1 MNYTANEK
9 GEIFNE
15 LGYQLNPYKH
25 SDGYL
30 QFKAYHEGGCTTT
43 HYVHRF
49 TWQQFRGDIPKGY
62 QINHINEDKTDNR
75 LENLELVTQK
85 ENIQKRSYNKLNMEK
100 AERIRQEYAE
110 KESITFA
117 KLAAKYDCNPS
128 TIRDVVRHKTWSTSG

>member
-1 MNYTANEK
+1 MNYYADKEGN
-9 GEIFNE
+9 IFNE

-30 QFKAYHEGGCTTT
+30 QFKGYYGNGQTIP

-49 TWQQFRGDIPKGY
+49 TWEWFNGPIPEGY
-62 QINHINEDKTDNR
+62 QINHINEFKTDNR

-100 AERIRQEYAE
+100 AEAIRKEYAE
-110 KESITFA
+110 VESMTFA
-117 KLAAKYDCNPS
+117 KLAAKYDCSPS
-128 TIRDVVRHKTWSTSG
+128 TIRDCVKHITW

>member
-1 MNYTANEK
+1 MNYYGDKEGN
-9 GEIFNE
+9 IYNE

-30 QFKAYHEGGCTTT
+30 QFKAYYGNGLTVP

-49 TWQQFRGDIPKGY
+49 IYEWFNGPIPEGY
-62 QINHINEDKTDNR
+62 QINHINEFKTDNR

-100 AERIRQEYAE
+100 AEAIRKEYAE
-110 KESITFA
+110 VESMTFA
-117 KLAAKYDCNPS
+117 KLGAKYDCSPS
-128 TIRDVVRHKTWSTSG
+128 TIRDCVKHITW

>member
-1 MNYTANEK
+1 MNYYADREGN
-9 GEIFNE
+9 IFNE

-25 SDGYL
+25 SDGYK
-30 QFKAYHEGGCTTT
+30 QFKAYHEGGCVTPY
-43 HYVHRF
+43 YVHRF
-49 TWQQFRGDIPKGY
+49 VYEYFNGIIPKGY

-85 ENIQKRSYNKLNMEK
+85 ENIRKRSYNKLNMEK
-100 AERIRQEYAE
+100 AEAIRQEYAE

-128 TIRDVVRHKTWSTSG
+128 TIRDVVRYKTW